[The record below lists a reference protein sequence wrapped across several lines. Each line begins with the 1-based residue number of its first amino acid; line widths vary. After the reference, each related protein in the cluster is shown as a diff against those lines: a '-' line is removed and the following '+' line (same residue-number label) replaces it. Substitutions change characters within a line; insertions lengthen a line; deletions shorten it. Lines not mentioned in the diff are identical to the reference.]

1 MDFIQ
6 VFIDFVLHLDK
17 HLVELVAQYGTYIYV
32 ILFFIIFSETG
43 FVVTPF
49 LPGDSLLFAAGALAA
64 RENGGLDV
72 WLMMG
77 LLFIAAVLG
86 NSVNYGIGSFIG
98 PKIFSKD
105 TRFIKR
111 EYLIKTHEFYEKYGA
126 KAVIASRFLPI
137 FRTFVPFVAGIGK
150 MSWQRYT
157 LYNVVGAAAW
167 ILSITLLGY
176 FFGNF
181 EIVKKNF
188 SIVVLGIIG
197 ITVAPAAFGFLREWL
212 KNRK

>member
-1 MDFIQ
+1 MDFLQ
-6 VFIDFVLHLDK
+6 VFLDFVLHLDK
-17 HLVELVAQYGTYIYV
+17 HLVELVSQYGTFVYV

-86 NSVNYGIGSFIG
+86 NTINYSIGAFIG
-98 PKIFSKD
+98 PKIFARD
-105 TRFIKR
+105 TRFIKKAT
-111 EYLIKTHEFYEKYGA
+111 LIKTHEFYEKHGA
-126 KAVIASRFLPI
+126 KAIILSRFLPI

-150 MSWQRYT
+150 MSWQRYS
-157 LYNVVGAAAW
+157 LYNIIGGGAW

-176 FFGNF
+176 FFGNLPF
-181 EIVKKNF
+181 VQKNF
-188 SIVVLGIIG
+188 SIVVLAIIG
-197 ITVAPAAFGFLREWL
+197 VTIAPAAYGFLREWL
-212 KNRK
+212 KSRK